1 MKTELQY
8 RTFDDLMNSVR
19 SDLYTFDQDNFLNPQ
34 ELLKIAIKVNYE
46 LGLKINPSRGKI
58 IEVHNGKGKLPADF
72 YVMNFG
78 MLCGVANETYSNCTQ
93 SQVETMYDQ
102 MVKLAEIVNAR
113 PLIQVADLGLGWNIV
128 THNLGSTNVV
138 LKVQN
143 SEKDYVNFEYVI
155 LNENQVKVKV
165 FEVWNAARITIIAA
179 ANVVANCSI
188 SLDNCPDGCKIVEN
202 RPGLIREFPR
212 PVPIEIIP
220 YNYGEPEC
228 NLANVGSYNYR
239 MKIKDGF
246 IHTINFKEGRVYI
259 NYESLM
265 EDDEGN
271 LLVLDHPLVNE
282 YYEYALKER
291 ILENLFMNGEPLAAQ
306 KLQLIQSKMM
316 IARTNALSFIN
327 TPDYGEMKRMWE
339 KNRKAMYAKYYNMF
353 NSYAWYGGLKTA
365 RGPYPSYPFH
375 Y

>member
-202 RPGLIREFPR
+202 RPGLIREFP
-212 PVPIEIIP
+212 
-220 YNYGEPEC
+220 
-228 NLANVGSYNYR
+228 
-239 MKIKDGF
+239 
-246 IHTINFKEGRVYI
+246 
-259 NYESLM
+259 
-265 EDDEGN
+265 
-271 LLVLDHPLVNE
+271 
-282 YYEYALKER
+282 
-291 ILENLFMNGEPLAAQ
+291 
-306 KLQLIQSKMM
+306 
-316 IARTNALSFIN
+316 
-327 TPDYGEMKRMWE
+327 
-339 KNRKAMYAKYYNMF
+339 
-353 NSYAWYGGLKTA
+353 
-365 RGPYPSYPFH
+365 
-375 Y
+375 

>member
-78 MLCGVANETYSNCTQ
+78 MLCGVANET
-93 SQVETMYDQ
+93 
-102 MVKLAEIVNAR
+102 R